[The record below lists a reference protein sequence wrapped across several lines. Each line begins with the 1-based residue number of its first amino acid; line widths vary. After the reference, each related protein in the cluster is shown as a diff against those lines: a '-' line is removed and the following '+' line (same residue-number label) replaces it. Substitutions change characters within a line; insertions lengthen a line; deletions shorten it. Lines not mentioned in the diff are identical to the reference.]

1 MASKNQTVELIDVY
15 LPLIADDDERVDQTV
30 PVTINGTTT
39 IIKRGE
45 HVQVRPEVF
54 EVLYNSGK
62 FPSL

>member
-1 MASKNQTVELIDVY
+1 MATTNKTELIDIY

-45 HVQVRPEVF
+45 HVSVKPEVF

>member
-1 MASKNQTVELIDVY
+1 MATTNKTELIDIY

-45 HVQVRPEVF
+45 HVRVKPEVF

>member
-1 MASKNQTVELIDVY
+1 MASRNQTVELIDVY

>member
-1 MASKNQTVELIDVY
+1 MATTNKTELIDSY

-45 HVQVRPEVF
+45 HVRVKPEVF

>member
-1 MASKNQTVELIDVY
+1 MASKNQTVELIEVY

>member
-1 MASKNQTVELIDVY
+1 MASKNQIPELIDVY
-15 LPLIADDDERVDQTV
+15 LPMIADDDERVDQTV

>member
-1 MASKNQTVELIDVY
+1 MATTNKTELIDIY

-39 IIKRGE
+39 IIKRGA
-45 HVQVRPEVF
+45 HVRVKPEVF
-54 EVLYNSGK
+54 EVLYNSGT

>member
-1 MASKNQTVELIDVY
+1 MASKNQTPELIDVY

>member
-1 MASKNQTVELIDVY
+1 MKTELIDIY
-15 LPLIADDDERVDQTV
+15 LPLIADDDEHVDQTV

-45 HVQVRPEVF
+45 RVQVRPEVF

-62 FPSL
+62 FPNL

>member
-1 MASKNQTVELIDVY
+1 MATTNKTELIDIY

-30 PVTINGTTT
+30 LVTINGTTT

-45 HVQVRPEVF
+45 HVRVKPEVF

>member
-1 MASKNQTVELIDVY
+1 MATTNKTEVIDIS

-45 HVQVRPEVF
+45 HVRVKPEVF

>member
-1 MASKNQTVELIDVY
+1 MATTNKTELIDIS

-45 HVQVRPEVF
+45 HVRVKPEVF